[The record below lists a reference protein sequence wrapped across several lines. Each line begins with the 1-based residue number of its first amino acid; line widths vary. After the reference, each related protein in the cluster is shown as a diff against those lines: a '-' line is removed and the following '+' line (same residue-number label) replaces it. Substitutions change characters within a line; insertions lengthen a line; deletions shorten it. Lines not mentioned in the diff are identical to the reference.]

1 MATHGF
7 EVLITVDQNLR
18 HQQNLQTVGFAVYSP
33 LVLGSPLSVHVG
45 RREINA
51 MADTQVA
58 LDPSG
63 EIRVSLSPDDFAVAE
78 RVGAQRTEE
87 ARQARRPGRAGC
99 PPDNLEQDID
109 GAAAEIAFARVLG
122 VPPVL
127 SVSPDPGPDVAGFL
141 VRSTSLSNGHL
152 IIRPGEAKDNR
163 YVLLV
168 GEGTDWRVIGTICGR
183 DGVRPEFWRPPDARP
198 GCYMVPQS
206 QLVRLQQ
213 QPSKIAVPRGDL
225 AARNER
231 I

>member
-1 MATHGF
+1 M
-7 EVLITVDQNLR
+7 LWKSRPNLVSQSAR
-18 HQQNLQTVGFAVYSP
+18 PIIGIAVYLP
-33 LVLGSPLSVHVG
+33 LVLDSPLSVLVR
-45 RREINA
+45 RREMNA

-99 PPDNLEQDID
+99 PPD
-109 GAAAEIAFARVLG
+109 AR
-122 VPPVL
+122 
-127 SVSPDPGPDVAGFL
+127 
-141 VRSTSLSNGHL
+141 T
-152 IIRPGEAKDNR
+152 
-163 YVLLV
+163 
-168 GEGTDWRVIGTICGR
+168 
-183 DGVRPEFWRPPDARP
+183 

>member
-1 MATHGF
+1 M
-7 EVLITVDQNLR
+7 
-18 HQQNLQTVGFAVYSP
+18 
-33 LVLGSPLSVHVG
+33 
-45 RREINA
+45 NA

-63 EIRVSLSPDDFAVAE
+63 EIRVSLSADDFALAQQF
-78 RVGAQRTEE
+78 GAQRTAE
-87 ARQARRPGRAGC
+87 AQHANRPGRAAC
-99 PPDNLEQDID
+99 PPNNVKQDIN
-109 GAAAEIAFARVLG
+109 GAAAEVAFARVLG

-127 SVSPDPGPDVAGFL
+127 SVSPDPGPDVAGFH

-168 GEGTDWRVIGTICGR
+168 GQGTDWRVIGTIAGR
-183 DGVRPEFWRPPDARP
+183 DAVRPEFWRPKDARP

-213 QPSKIAVPRGDL
+213 QPSKIAAPRGDL
-225 AARNER
+225 AARNEQ